1 MLKQRN
7 INRKQKIQA
16 QSASEMTIDQPNQ
29 HIAQNAATHQAIF
42 RLSRALKLT
51 ELKSAIFGNLTSSGK
66 RLSLLVTVP
75 VWLLDSSC

>member
-16 QSASEMTIDQPNQ
+16 QSGSENAHQPHQ

-51 ELKSAIFGNLTSSGK
+51 ELVSKIWKFNVFRKNVKFTS
-66 RLSLLVTVP
+66 
-75 VWLLDSSC
+75 